1 MIYKCIDLFN
11 LLPTSQPHYWLI
23 AADWLEEENLDI
35 TASAFRERFF
45 TLENNNINHFKFPTL
60 SKCVF
65 WGGGSGCRE
74 GGVNFHGSV
83 YNGFGNGRDSGIGF
97 GNGCGFGCG
106 NNNGEAINVIII

>member
-1 MIYKCIDLFN
+1 MIYKCIALFN

-35 TASAFRERFF
+35 TAVAFREGFF

-65 WGGGSGCRE
+65 
-74 GGVNFHGSV
+74 GVVVVDVEKAVSIFMAVSIMALAMV
-83 YNGFGNGRDSGIGF
+83 EIAALALAMDVVLVV
-97 GNGCGFGCG
+97 
-106 NNNGEAINVIII
+106 VITMAKQLM